1 MQWSSGRQDPA
12 ARLVVLLQRSYGAQ
26 GGRST
31 SGGEEKRRRCR
42 DSPELEYR
50 SIPAIAWSGV
60 REKRSEGFRVLRR
73 NSCGGYWGP
82 WRGGAVS
89 TRRRRRFSA
98 AELVVAAC

>member
-1 MQWSSGRQDPA
+1 MLWSSGRQGPA
-12 ARLVVLLQRSYGAQ
+12 ARLMVLLRRSYGAQ
-26 GGRST
+26 GGWST
-31 SGGEEKRRRCR
+31 SGGEEKRRRRR
-42 DSPELEYR
+42 DSPELKSR

-89 TRRRRRFSA
+89 TRRGRGFSM
-98 AELVVAAC
+98 AERVVAAC